1 MKPKHYGLLVR
12 VFAAACTGTARLSGE
27 IGVPLVLIDTAVDPE
42 AAIAQLNRRR
52 HGCAVRWPA
61 SFQPLYIEEGWS
73 DWAAFRLEN
82 DAEPLAAALL
92 GVQLVEGCL
101 QVHLPVGGT
110 LGEFRAQLAG
120 ALRHMRLQEVTI
132 QPAFLEAR
140 CDAMAELVVH
150 PRYTPARAAE
160 FDHRDA
166 RIAEDIYAID
176 PAEDAGRLFWLVVAA
191 RAAAMEGRSPWR

>member
-1 MKPKHYGLLVR
+1 MQIVG
-12 VFAAACTGTARLSGE
+12 
-27 IGVPLVLIDTAVDPE
+27 
-42 AAIAQLNRRR
+42 
-52 HGCAVRWPA
+52 
-61 SFQPLYIEEGWS
+61 
-73 DWAAFRLEN
+73 
-82 DAEPLAAALL
+82 
-92 GVQLVEGCL
+92 GCL

-132 QPAFLEAR
+132 QPSFLEAR

-150 PRYTPARAAE
+150 PRYTPPRAAE
-160 FDHRDA
+160 HDHRDA